1 MVQGDPLWEAVS
13 LGTSVAHT
21 RSRLPPG
28 LGGLAL
34 KPRDLAWSPGWNVRR
49 LSLSEGT

>member
-13 LGTSVAHT
+13 PGTLVAHT